1 MFCRRHAKFLVPLVP
16 RRVQLVPRR
25 AHQLPNYRTCTC
37 HGKENL
43 RRSRRTDAGD
53 GREGPKASGRPFW
66 KAFGRGDAQAKA
78 RQGRTDDQSGR
89 PSAREH
95 KNTSAWDRRNTEGAR
110 AKGSLEERPEQRGSE
125 QNARRERRAARGAR
139 QKDRHACLGRTLGR
153 KAFPE
158 SLARELGRSWVQF
171 KRLPRR
177 SSTCQSAAKCNLAK
191 ITRL

>member
-95 KNTSAWDRRNTEGAR
+95 KPRWAGRARPSTRSPIRARAQKHECMGQTEHGRRKGGGIPRGTTGTKGKRAERAARETRGTRGAR
-110 AKGSLEERPEQRGSE
+110 HA
-125 QNARRERRAARGAR
+125 RRAAKRP
-139 QKDRHACLGRTLGR
+139 ACLPWPH
-153 KAFPE
+153 A
-158 SLARELGRSWVQF
+158 W
-171 KRLPRR
+171 
-177 SSTCQSAAKCNLAK
+177 
-191 ITRL
+191 